1 MCLRIRPVSPN
12 VVVSLFVCRTYLR
25 KKLLDT
31 TTWWHD
37 EGRFAHCWS
46 YGILLFISY
55 TCIRTSRTINQW
67 AGWSEAVSHN
77 NGTTQLQPHV
87 EDRKVEHGSW
97 SNDPNDPNVPLLLGT
112 KELVSAVEQRQPATC
127 WVSAGRSQ
135 EPHLSGLRHHT
146 TATSPTRQDTS
157 AIVLYLDIF

>member
-1 MCLRIRPVSPN
+1 MYP
-12 VVVSLFVCRTYLR
+12 
-25 KKLLDT
+25 
-31 TTWWHD
+31 
-37 EGRFAHCWS
+37 
-46 YGILLFISY
+46 
-55 TCIRTSRTINQW
+55 IRTSRTINQW

-135 EPHLSGLRHHT
+135 EPHLSGIRHHT

-157 AIVLYLDIF
+157 AIVLYLDIFKLPQHGQQIIMIVVVVCEKSRVQRVSVWFNVLDVVK